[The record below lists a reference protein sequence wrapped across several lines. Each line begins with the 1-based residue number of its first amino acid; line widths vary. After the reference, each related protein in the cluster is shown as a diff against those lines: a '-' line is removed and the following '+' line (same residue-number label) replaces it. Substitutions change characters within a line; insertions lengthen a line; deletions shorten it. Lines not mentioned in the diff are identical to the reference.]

1 MENLTLNELENINGG
16 KGWGRVI
23 EATAGIVL
31 GANALAWG
39 ALAGTA
45 GAAIGAAAVGAGALI
60 DALN

>member
-1 MENLTLNELENINGG
+1 MENINLNELENINGG

-31 GANALAWG
+31 GANALAFG
-39 ALAGTA
+39 AIAGSA
-45 GAAIGAAAVGAGALI
+45 GVAIGAAAVGAGALI